1 MSNDIYKDYSAILEQ
16 QNEAKKELRKKI
28 TNYQTMS
35 KNGNTNTISLENEI
49 EKDMKKISTKISELE
64 NAYSNS
70 NAPSYIPS
78 NELDKRQKDIQKLR
92 TDFGEIDNSYKN
104 IKNEKYSFKGKRD
117 GPYEL
122 DENLKNMSNA
132 ELRQAQKEKIKKQDD
147 QIVDIIQDVKK
158 GRVLAKEAGHII
170 EEQNK
175 QLDDLQD
182 EVDMLDS
189 RFKRG
194 IKRFENYVAQQSG
207 CCITIILIVEV
218 VGAFL
223 IYFLLVN

>member
-175 QLDDLQD
+175 Q
-182 EVDMLDS
+182 
-189 RFKRG
+189 
-194 IKRFENYVAQQSG
+194 
-207 CCITIILIVEV
+207 
-218 VGAFL
+218 
-223 IYFLLVN
+223 